1 MNPNILI
8 PFQTGQLGNLAQ
20 AFHMS
25 ESDLLAVLHRC
36 IHFLPTHFRQFLQG
50 HAYG

>member
-1 MNPNILI
+1 MNANTNQNNHAVD
-8 PFQTGQLGNLAQ
+8 FYALAR
-20 AFHMS
+20 AFRMP
-25 ESDLLAVLHRC
+25 EAQLLAALHRC